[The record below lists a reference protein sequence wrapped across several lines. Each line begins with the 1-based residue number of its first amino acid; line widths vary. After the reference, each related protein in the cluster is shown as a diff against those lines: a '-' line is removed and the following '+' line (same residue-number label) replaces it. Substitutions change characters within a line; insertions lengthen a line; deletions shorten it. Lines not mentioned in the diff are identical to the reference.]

1 MNLNIKNWHDF
12 KLSSLFDMKNGYF
25 NNKPE
30 TIKTIHNDKSIPF
43 LGASA
48 ENNGITDYCEIESIK
63 LCNKTGKND
72 NTLEGKI
79 FDGNCITIT
88 NDGSV
93 CNAYYQS
100 CSFTSSHS
108 MTICIPN
115 FELNIFRA
123 MFICSIINKER
134 FKWSYGRKL
143 HDIKKAK
150 NIIIKLPIQH
160 NEEGIPLKDENR
172 TYSDEGYIPDWQF
185 MEDYIKSL
193 HHKPITTKVKADNA
207 KDLNADNWEEF
218 YLKDLF
224 LCQMG
229 NGIDASATTNDNP
242 IYNYVSR
249 DSKGNGV
256 VAQVDEYI
264 NISKGGK
271 TTIEEPFQAGTM
283 TLALGGSFLG
293 SCFVQKYPYYT
304 AQNVAVLTEKEPLS
318 IATKLFISTLIRNEC
333 KYKYLAFGR
342 ELNTHYKT
350 DFMIKLPI
358 KRDSNGNPVI
368 DDSHTYSDNGYIPDW
383 QYMEDYINSLP
394 YSDRI

>member
-1 MNLNIKNWHDF
+1 MELNVQDWKEFAVGRILSCNTTVLSIKDILDDGN
-12 KLSSLFDMKNGYF
+12 
-25 NNKPE
+25 
-30 TIKTIHNDKSIPF
+30 IPF
-43 LGASA
+43 VSRTA
-48 ENNGITDYCEIESIK
+48 ENNGIDGYVSVEQSAITK
-63 LCNKTGKND
+63 
-72 NTLEGKI
+72 
-79 FDGNCITIT
+79 GNCLTVGAEGIYSFYQQKDFATGNKVYT
-88 NDGSV
+88 LRNDD
-93 CNAYYQS
+93 
-100 CSFTSSHS
+100 
-108 MTICIPN
+108 I
-115 FELNIFRA
+115 NIYHY
-123 MFICSIINKER
+123 MFIATILNKEDY
-134 FKWSYGRKL
+134 KYSYGRARIKSKL
-143 HDIKKAK
+143 EEE
-150 NIIIKLPIQH
+150 IIKLPIKY
-160 NEEGIPLKDENR
+160 NNNNTPVIDENR

-193 HHKPITTKVKADNA
+193 HHKPITTKVKSGLVKELDV
-207 KDLNADNWEEF
+207 DNWEEF

-229 NGIDASATTNDNP
+229 NGIDAGATTNDNP

-264 NISKGGK
+264 NVSKSGK
-271 TTIEEPFQAGTM
+271 TSIEEPFQAGTM

-368 DDSHTYSDNGYIPDW
+368 DDNRTYSDNGYIPDW
-383 QYMEDYINSLP
+383 QFMEDYINSLP